1 MIDFE
6 RTPLVPAIV
15 QDAASGRVL
24 MVAFMNAEALQKTQ
38 DTGQAWF
45 WSRSR
50 QELWHK
56 GATSGNFMNVRS
68 ITGDCDADTVLLRVD
83 PAGPACHTGAASCF
97 FDVIAGEPTGDAAA
111 VPNEIDVLFGTVL
124 ERQRTQPEGSYVAKL
139 LNQGINRVAKKVTEE
154 AGETVIA
161 AMGETDQRVI
171 EEVADLWF
179 HSLILL
185 AARGLSPSQV
195 YAELAS
201 RRR

>member
-15 QDAASGRVL
+15 QDAATGRVL
-24 MVAFMNAEALQKTQ
+24 MVAYMNADALQKTQ
-38 DTGQAWF
+38 QTGQAWF

-56 GATSGNFMNVRS
+56 GATSGNFMKIRA
-68 ITGDCDADTVLLRVD
+68 ITGDCDADTLLLQVE
-83 PAGPACHTGAASCF
+83 PEGPACHTGATSCF
-97 FDVIAGEPTGDAAA
+97 YDAIAGDLPEDSPATGELDR
-111 VPNEIDVLFGTVL
+111 LFGTVL
-124 ERQRTQPEGSYVAKL
+124 ERQRTQPEGSYVATL
-139 LNQGINRVAKKVTEE
+139 LHQGVNRVAKKITEE
-154 AGETVIA
+154 AGEAVIA
-161 AMGETDQRVI
+161 AVGESDQRLI

-185 AARGLSPSQV
+185 AARGLSPAQV
-195 YAELAS
+195 YAELAA